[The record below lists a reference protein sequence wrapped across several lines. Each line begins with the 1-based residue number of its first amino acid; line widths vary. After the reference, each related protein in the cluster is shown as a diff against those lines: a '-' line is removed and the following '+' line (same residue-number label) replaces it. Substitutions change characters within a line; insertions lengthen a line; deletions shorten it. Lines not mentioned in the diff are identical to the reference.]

1 MGTHP
6 IFESDFNCLTEKK
19 MSDNLRVAVLSLIVG
34 FILGKIA
41 EKLTTAKDENDE
53 DKEKPESGRSSM
65 LNRTAF
71 NRNKRV
77 SISYTSNDELDNA
90 PRRRLSAVYDKEQ
103 LSSSLGPTSEE
114 PNEDKT

>member
-1 MGTHP
+1 
-6 IFESDFNCLTEKK
+6 
-19 MSDNLRVAVLSLIVG
+19 
-34 FILGKIA
+34 
-41 EKLTTAKDENDE
+41 
-53 DKEKPESGRSSM
+53 M

-90 PRRRLSAVYDKEQ
+90 PRRRVITTLSQSRLEHKLIKIKLSAVYDKDQ